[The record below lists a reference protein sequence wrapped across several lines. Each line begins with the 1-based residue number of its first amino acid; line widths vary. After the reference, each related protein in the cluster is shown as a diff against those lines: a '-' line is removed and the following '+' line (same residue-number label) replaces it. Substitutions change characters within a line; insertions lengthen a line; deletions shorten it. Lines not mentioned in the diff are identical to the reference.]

1 MINTPTPKFDSDLT
15 KTILELEHL
24 KNRPLKNTTS
34 ESIFLQLKSLLHA
47 VEAVTSARIEGNHT
61 TIASYI
67 EKRDDDS
74 HKNDEQIIEISNLID
89 GLDFI
94 DRFVMEEPISADFIK
109 ELHRIVVG
117 DLTHEG
123 DKRAGAWRD
132 EPRYIANAEHQ
143 PPEPYDVPDL
153 MRELIDYINND
164 DSEQYD
170 LLKIAITNHRFVWIH
185 PFGNGNGRTDRLL
198 TYALLCKKG
207 YIAPNRMRLFNPT
220 AVFAGDRNKYYDML
234 ALADDYKDEHILE
247 WCEYFLSGVRDEIK
261 KSESLADADFVNKKI
276 LLPSVDRMEKA
287 GIISRLESNILGRA
301 IRLNT
306 IKAGD
311 IKDLWDR
318 DVTSVAIAQQIKKLR
333 DRNLIKATH
342 EGGRE
347 YEISFENSELTRVT
361 LEQMDLAGLLP
372 IRVDR

>member
-117 DLTHEG
+117 GLTHEG

-132 EPRYIANAEHQ
+132 EPRHIANAKHQ

-164 DSEQYD
+164 EGEQYD
-170 LLKIAITNHRFVWIH
+170 LLKIAIANHRFVWIH
-185 PFGNGNGRTDRLL
+185 PFGNGNGRTDRLM

-207 YIAPNRMRLFNPT
+207 YIAPNKMRLFNPT
-220 AVFAGDRNKYYDML
+220 SIFAGDRNKYYDML
-234 ALADDYKDEHILE
+234 ALADDYKDKHILE
-247 WCEYFLSGVRDEIK
+247 WCEYFLSGVRNEIK

-287 GIISRLESNILGRA
+287 GVVSKLESNILGRA
-301 IRLNT
+301 VRLGA
-306 IKAGD
+306 IKASD
-311 IKDLWDR
+311 IKDLWGR
-318 DVTSVAIAQQIKKLR
+318 EVTSVAIAQQIKKLR
-333 DRNLIKATH
+333 DRNLVKATH

>member
-24 KNRPLKNTTS
+24 KNRPLKNTTN
-34 ESIFLQLKSLLHA
+34 ESIFLQLKNLLHA

-94 DRFVMEEPISADFIK
+94 DKYVMEEPISADFIK

-132 EPRYIANAEHQ
+132 EPRYIANTKHQ

-153 MRELIDYINND
+153 MRELIGYINND

-261 KSESLADADFVNKKI
+261 KSESLADVDFVNKKI
-276 LLPSVDRMEKA
+276 LLPSVDRIEKA

-318 DVTSVAIAQQIKKLR
+318 EVTSVAIAQQIKKLR
-333 DRNLIKATH
+333 DRNLIKPTK

-347 YEISFENSELTRVT
+347 YEISFDNSELTRVT
-361 LEQMDLAGLLP
+361 LEQMDLTGLLP

>member
-1 MINTPTPKFDSDLT
+1 MINTPSPKFDSGLT
-15 KTILELEHL
+15 NIILELEHL

-34 ESIFLQLKSLLHA
+34 ESIFLQLKNLLHA

-94 DRFVMEEPISADFIK
+94 DKYVMEEPISADFIK

-132 EPRYIANAEHQ
+132 EPRYIANTKHQ

-153 MRELIDYINND
+153 MRELINYINSNEG
-164 DSEQYD
+164 EQYD
-170 LLKIAITNHRFVWIH
+170 LLKIAIANHRFVWIH
-185 PFGNGNGRTDRLL
+185 PFGNGNGRTDRLM

-207 YIAPNRMRLFNPT
+207 YIAPNKMRLFNPT
-220 AVFAGDRNKYYDML
+220 AIFAGDRNKYYDML

-261 KSESLADADFVNKKI
+261 KSESLTDAEFVNKKI

-287 GIISRLESNILGRA
+287 GVVSKLESNILGRA

-361 LEQMDLAGLLP
+361 LEQMELAGLLP

>member
-15 KTILELEHL
+15 NIILELEHL

-34 ESIFLQLKSLLHA
+34 ESVFLQLKSLLHA
-47 VEAVTSARIEGNHT
+47 VEAVASARIEGNRT

-94 DRFVMEEPISADFIK
+94 DKYVMEEPISADFIK
-109 ELHRIVVG
+109 ELHRVVVG
-117 DLTHEG
+117 ELTNEG
-123 DKRAGAWRD
+123 DKRAGTWRD
-132 EPRYIANAEHQ
+132 EPRFIANAKHQ

-153 MRELIDYINND
+153 MRELIDYINSD
-164 DSEQYD
+164 EGKQYD
-170 LLKIAITNHRFVWIH
+170 LLKIAIANHRFVWIH
-185 PFGNGNGRTDRLL
+185 PFGNGNGRTDRLM
-198 TYALLCKKG
+198 TYALLCKKD

-220 AVFAGDRNKYYDML
+220 AIFAGDRNKYYDML

-261 KSESLADADFVNKKI
+261 KSESLADAEFVNKKI

-287 GIISRLESNILGRA
+287 GVVSKLEGNILGRA
-301 IRLNT
+301 VRLGI
-306 IKAGD
+306 IKASD
-311 IKDLWDR
+311 IKDLWGR
-318 DVTSVAIAQQIKKLR
+318 EVTSVAIAQQIKKLR

>member
-1 MINTPTPKFDSDLT
+1 MINTPSPKFDSGLT
-15 KTILELEHL
+15 NIILELEHL

-34 ESIFLQLKSLLHA
+34 ESVFLQLKSLLHA
-47 VEAVTSARIEGNHT
+47 VEAVASARIEGNHT

-94 DRFVMEEPISADFIK
+94 DKYVMEEPISADFIK
-109 ELHRIVVG
+109 ELHRIVVNG
-117 DLTHEG
+117 LTHEG

-132 EPRYIANAEHQ
+132 EPRYIANARHQ
-143 PPEPYDVPDL
+143 PPESYDVPDL

-164 DSEQYD
+164 EGEQYN
-170 LLKIAITNHRFVWIH
+170 LLKIAIANHRFVWIH
-185 PFGNGNGRTDRLL
+185 PFGNGNGRTDRLM

-207 YIAPNRMRLFNPT
+207 YIAPNKMRLFNPT
-220 AVFAGDRNKYYDML
+220 AIFAGDRNKYYDTL

-261 KSESLADADFVNKKI
+261 KSESLADAEFINKKI

-287 GIISRLESNILGRA
+287 GIVSKLEGNILGRA
-301 IRLNT
+301 VRLGA
-306 IKAGD
+306 IKASD
-311 IKDLWDR
+311 IKDLWGR
-318 DVTSVAIAQQIKKLR
+318 EVTSVAIAQQIKKLR
-333 DRNLIKATH
+333 DRNLVKATH

>member
-1 MINTPTPKFDSDLT
+1 MINTPSPKFDSGLT
-15 KTILELEHL
+15 NIILELEHL

-34 ESIFLQLKSLLHA
+34 ESVFLQLKSLLHA
-47 VEAVTSARIEGNHT
+47 VEAVASARIEGNHT

-94 DRFVMEEPISADFIK
+94 DKYVMEEPISADFIK
-109 ELHRIVVG
+109 ELHRIVVNG
-117 DLTHEG
+117 LTHEG

-132 EPRYIANAEHQ
+132 EPRYIANARHQ
-143 PPEPYDVPDL
+143 PPESYDVPDL

-164 DSEQYD
+164 EGEQYN
-170 LLKIAITNHRFVWIH
+170 LLKIAIANHRFVWIH
-185 PFGNGNGRTDRLL
+185 PFGNGNGRTDRLM

-207 YIAPNRMRLFNPT
+207 YIAPNKMRLFNPT
-220 AVFAGDRNKYYDML
+220 AIFAGDRNKYYDML
-234 ALADDYKDEHILE
+234 ALADDYKDKHILE
-247 WCEYFLSGVRDEIK
+247 WCEYFLSGVRNEIK

-287 GIISRLESNILGRA
+287 GVVSKLEGNILGRA
-301 IRLNT
+301 VRLGA
-306 IKAGD
+306 IKASD
-311 IKDLWDR
+311 IKDLWGR
-318 DVTSVAIAQQIKKLR
+318 EVTSVAIAQQIKKLR

-372 IRVDR
+372 IRVDH

>member
-1 MINTPTPKFDSDLT
+1 MINTPTPKFDSSLT
-15 KTILELEHL
+15 NIILELEHL
-24 KNRPLKNTTS
+24 KNRPLGSTTS
-34 ESIFLQLKSLLHA
+34 ESIFLQLKGLLHA
-47 VEAVTSARIEGNHT
+47 VEAVASARIEGNHT

-67 EKRDDDS
+67 EKRGDDS

-94 DRFVMEEPISADFIK
+94 DKHVCEEPISADFIK
-109 ELHRIVVG
+109 ELHRVVVNG
-117 DLTHEG
+117 LTHEG

-132 EPRYIANAEHQ
+132 EPRYIANAKHQ

-164 DSEQYD
+164 EGEQYD
-170 LLKIAITNHRFVWIH
+170 LLKIAIANHRFVWIH
-185 PFGNGNGRTDRLL
+185 PFGNGNGRTDRLM

-207 YIAPNRMRLFNPT
+207 YIAPNKMRLFNPT
-220 AVFAGDRNKYYDML
+220 AIFAGDRNKYYDML

-261 KSESLADADFVNKKI
+261 KSESLADAEFVNKKI

-287 GIISRLESNILGRA
+287 GVVSKLEGNILGRA
-301 IRLNT
+301 VRLGV
-306 IKAGD
+306 IKASD
-311 IKDLWDR
+311 IKDLWGR
-318 DVTSVAIAQQIKKLR
+318 EVTSVAIAQQIKKLR
-333 DRNLIKATH
+333 DRNLIKSTK

>member
-1 MINTPTPKFDSDLT
+1 MINTPSPKFDSGLT
-15 KTILELEHL
+15 NIILELEHL

-34 ESIFLQLKSLLHA
+34 ESVFLQLKSLLHA
-47 VEAVTSARIEGNHT
+47 VEAVASARIEGNHT

-94 DRFVMEEPISADFIK
+94 DKYVMEEPISADFIK
-109 ELHRIVVG
+109 ELHRIVVNG
-117 DLTHEG
+117 LTHEG

-132 EPRYIANAEHQ
+132 EPRCIANAKHQ

-153 MRELIDYINND
+153 MRELINYINSNEG
-164 DSEQYD
+164 EQYD
-170 LLKIAITNHRFVWIH
+170 LLKIAIANHRFVWIH
-185 PFGNGNGRTDRLL
+185 PFGNGNGRTDRLM

-207 YIAPNRMRLFNPT
+207 YIAPNKMRLFNPT
-220 AVFAGDRNKYYDML
+220 AIFAGDRNKYYDML

-247 WCEYFLSGVRDEIK
+247 WCEYFLSGVRNEIK

-287 GIISRLESNILGRA
+287 GVVSKLESNILGRA
-301 IRLNT
+301 VRLGA
-306 IKAGD
+306 IKASD
-311 IKDLWDR
+311 IKDLWGR
-318 DVTSVAIAQQIKKLR
+318 EVTSVAIAQQIKKLR
-333 DRNLIKATH
+333 DRNLVKATH

-361 LEQMDLAGLLP
+361 LEQMDFAGLLP
-372 IRVDR
+372 IRVDH

>member
-1 MINTPTPKFDSDLT
+1 MINTPSPKFDSDLT
-15 KTILELEHL
+15 NIILELEHL

-94 DRFVMEEPISADFIK
+94 DKYVMEEPISADFIK
-109 ELHRIVVG
+109 ELHRIVVDG
-117 DLTHEG
+117 LTHEG

-132 EPRYIANAEHQ
+132 EPRYIANTKHQ

-164 DSEQYD
+164 EGKQYN
-170 LLKIAITNHRFVWIH
+170 LLKIAIANHRFVWIH
-185 PFGNGNGRTDRLL
+185 PFGNGNGRTDRLM

-207 YIAPNRMRLFNPT
+207 YIAPNKMRLFNPT
-220 AVFAGDRNKYYDML
+220 AIFAGDRNKYYDML

-261 KSESLADADFVNKKI
+261 KSESLADAEFVNKKI

-287 GIISRLESNILGRA
+287 GVISKLEGNILGRA
-301 IRLNT
+301 VRLGA
-306 IKAGD
+306 IKASD
-311 IKDLWDR
+311 IKDLWER
-318 DVTSVAIAQQIKKLR
+318 EVTSVAIAQQIKKLR

-347 YEISFENSELTRVT
+347 YEISFENNELTRVT

>member
-1 MINTPTPKFDSDLT
+1 MINTPSPKFDSGLT
-15 KTILELEHL
+15 NIILELEHL

-34 ESIFLQLKSLLHA
+34 ESVFLQLKSLLHA
-47 VEAVTSARIEGNHT
+47 VEAVASARIEGNHT

-94 DRFVMEEPISADFIK
+94 DKYVMEEPISADFIK
-109 ELHRIVVG
+109 ELHRIVING
-117 DLTHEG
+117 LTHEG

-132 EPRYIANAEHQ
+132 EPRYIANARHQ
-143 PPEPYDVPDL
+143 PPESYDVPDL

-164 DSEQYD
+164 EGEQYN
-170 LLKIAITNHRFVWIH
+170 LLKIAIANHRFVWIH
-185 PFGNGNGRTDRLL
+185 PFGNGNGRTDRLM

-207 YIAPNRMRLFNPT
+207 YIAPNKMRLFNPT
-220 AVFAGDRNKYYDML
+220 AIFAGDRNKYYDML
-234 ALADDYKDEHILE
+234 ALADDYKDKHILE
-247 WCEYFLSGVRDEIK
+247 WCEYFLSGVRNEIK

-287 GIISRLESNILGRA
+287 GVVSKLESNILGRA
-301 IRLNT
+301 VRLGA
-306 IKAGD
+306 IKASD
-311 IKDLWDR
+311 IKDLWGR
-318 DVTSVAIAQQIKKLR
+318 EVTSVAIAQQIKKLR
-333 DRNLIKATH
+333 DRNLVKATH

>member
-24 KNRPLKNTTS
+24 KNRSLKNTTS
-34 ESIFLQLKSLLHA
+34 ESIFLQLKNLLHA

-94 DRFVMEEPISADFIK
+94 DKYVMEEPISADFIK
-109 ELHRIVVG
+109 ELHRIVVDG
-117 DLTHEG
+117 LTHEG
-123 DKRAGAWRD
+123 DKRAGAWRN
-132 EPRYIANAEHQ
+132 EPRYITNAKHQ
-143 PPEPYDVPDL
+143 PPGPYDVPDL

-164 DSEQYD
+164 EGEQYD
-170 LLKIAITNHRFVWIH
+170 LLKIAIANHRFVWIH
-185 PFGNGNGRTDRLL
+185 PFGNGNGRADRLM

-207 YIAPNRMRLFNPT
+207 YIAPNKMRLFNPT
-220 AVFAGDRNKYYDML
+220 AIFAGNRNKYYDML

-247 WCEYFLSGVRDEIK
+247 WCEYFLSGIRDEIK
-261 KSESLADADFVNKKI
+261 KSESLADAEFINKKI

-287 GIISRLESNILGRA
+287 GVISKLEGNILGRA
-301 IRLNT
+301 VRFGV
-306 IKAGD
+306 IKASD
-311 IKDLWDR
+311 IKDLWGR
-318 DVTSVAIAQQIKKLR
+318 EVTSVAIAQQIKKLR

-347 YEISFENSELTRVT
+347 YEISFENSELTRIT

-372 IRVDR
+372 IRVDH

>member
-1 MINTPTPKFDSDLT
+1 MINTPTPKFDSSLT
-15 KTILELEHL
+15 NIILALEHL
-24 KNRPLKNTTS
+24 KNRPLKNTTN

-94 DRFVMEEPISADFIK
+94 DKYVMEEPISADFIK

-117 DLTHEG
+117 GLTHEG

-132 EPRYIANAEHQ
+132 EPRYIANAKHQ

-153 MRELIDYINND
+153 MRELINYINSNEG
-164 DSEQYD
+164 EQYD
-170 LLKIAITNHRFVWIH
+170 LLKIAIANHRFVWIH
-185 PFGNGNGRTDRLL
+185 PFGNGNGRTDRLM

-207 YIAPNRMRLFNPT
+207 YIAPNKMRLFNPT
-220 AVFAGDRNKYYDML
+220 AIFAGDRNKYYDML

-261 KSESLADADFVNKKI
+261 KSESLADAEFVNKKI

-287 GIISRLESNILGRA
+287 GVVSKLESNILGRA
-301 IRLNT
+301 VRLGA
-306 IKAGD
+306 IKASD
-311 IKDLWDR
+311 IKDLWGR
-318 DVTSVAIAQQIKKLR
+318 EVTSVAIAQQIKKLR
-333 DRNLIKATH
+333 DRNLVKATH

>member
-1 MINTPTPKFDSDLT
+1 MINTPSPKFDSGLT
-15 KTILELEHL
+15 NIILELEHL

-34 ESIFLQLKSLLHA
+34 ESVFLQLKSLLHA
-47 VEAVTSARIEGNHT
+47 VEAVASARIEGNHT

-94 DRFVMEEPISADFIK
+94 DKYVMEEPISADFIK
-109 ELHRIVVG
+109 ELHRIVVNG
-117 DLTHEG
+117 LTHEG

-132 EPRYIANAEHQ
+132 EPRYIANARHQ
-143 PPEPYDVPDL
+143 PPESYDVPDL

-164 DSEQYD
+164 EGEQYN
-170 LLKIAITNHRFVWIH
+170 LLKIAIANHRFVWIH
-185 PFGNGNGRTDRLL
+185 PFGNGNGRTDRLM

-207 YIAPNRMRLFNPT
+207 YIAPNKMRLFNPT
-220 AVFAGDRNKYYDML
+220 AIFAGDRNKYYDML
-234 ALADDYKDEHILE
+234 ALADDYKDKHILE
-247 WCEYFLSGVRDEIK
+247 WCEYFLSGVRNEIK

-287 GIISRLESNILGRA
+287 GVVSKLEGNILGRA
-301 IRLNT
+301 VRLGA
-306 IKAGD
+306 IKASD
-311 IKDLWDR
+311 IKDLWGR
-318 DVTSVAIAQQIKKLR
+318 EVTSVAIAQQIKKLR

-347 YEISFENSELTRVT
+347 YEISFENSELTRIT

>member
-1 MINTPTPKFDSDLT
+1 MINTPSPKFDSGLT
-15 KTILELEHL
+15 NIILELEHL

-34 ESIFLQLKSLLHA
+34 ESVFLQLKSLLHA
-47 VEAVTSARIEGNHT
+47 VEAVASARIEGNHT

-94 DRFVMEEPISADFIK
+94 DKYVMEEPISADFIK

-117 DLTHEG
+117 GLTHEG

-132 EPRYIANAEHQ
+132 EPRYIANAKHQ

-164 DSEQYD
+164 EGEQYN
-170 LLKIAITNHRFVWIH
+170 LLKIAIANHRFVWIH
-185 PFGNGNGRTDRLL
+185 PFGNGNGRTDRLM

-207 YIAPNRMRLFNPT
+207 YIAPNKMRLFNPT
-220 AVFAGDRNKYYDML
+220 AIFAGNRNKYYDTL

-261 KSESLADADFVNKKI
+261 KSESLADAEFINKKI

-287 GIISRLESNILGRA
+287 GIVPKLEGNILGRA
-301 IRLNT
+301 VRLGA
-306 IKAGD
+306 IKASD
-311 IKDLWDR
+311 IKDLWGR
-318 DVTSVAIAQQIKKLR
+318 EVTSVAIAQQIKKLR

-361 LEQMDLAGLLP
+361 LEQMDLTGLLP
-372 IRVDR
+372 IRVDS

>member
-1 MINTPTPKFDSDLT
+1 MINTPSPKFDSGLT
-15 KTILELEHL
+15 NIILELEHL

-34 ESIFLQLKSLLHA
+34 ESVFLQLKSLLHA
-47 VEAVTSARIEGNHT
+47 VEAVASARIEGNHT

-94 DRFVMEEPISADFIK
+94 DKYVMEEPISADFIK
-109 ELHRIVVG
+109 ELHRIVVNG
-117 DLTHEG
+117 LTHEG

-132 EPRYIANAEHQ
+132 EPRYIANARHQ
-143 PPEPYDVPDL
+143 PPESYDVPDL

-164 DSEQYD
+164 ESEQYN
-170 LLKIAITNHRFVWIH
+170 LLKIAIANHRFVWIH
-185 PFGNGNGRTDRLL
+185 PFGNGNGRTDRLM

-207 YIAPNRMRLFNPT
+207 YIAPNKMRLFNPT
-220 AVFAGDRNKYYDML
+220 AIFAGDRNKYYDML
-234 ALADDYKDEHILE
+234 ALADDYKDKHILE
-247 WCEYFLSGVRDEIK
+247 WCEYFLSGVRNEIK

-287 GIISRLESNILGRA
+287 GVVSKLESNILGRA
-301 IRLNT
+301 VRLGA
-306 IKAGD
+306 IKASD
-311 IKDLWDR
+311 IKDLWGR
-318 DVTSVAIAQQIKKLR
+318 EVTSVAIAQQIKKLR
-333 DRNLIKATH
+333 DRNLVKATH

>member
-1 MINTPTPKFDSDLT
+1 MINTPSPKFDSGLT
-15 KTILELEHL
+15 NIILELEHL

-34 ESIFLQLKSLLHA
+34 ESVFLQLKSLLHA
-47 VEAVTSARIEGNHT
+47 VEAVASARIEGNHT

-94 DRFVMEEPISADFIK
+94 DKYVMEEPISADFIK
-109 ELHRIVVG
+109 ELHRIVVNG
-117 DLTHEG
+117 LTHEG

-132 EPRYIANAEHQ
+132 EPRYIANARHQ
-143 PPEPYDVPDL
+143 PPESYDVPDL

-164 DSEQYD
+164 EGEQYN
-170 LLKIAITNHRFVWIH
+170 LLKIAIANHRFVWIH
-185 PFGNGNGRTDRLL
+185 PFGNGNGRTDRLM

-207 YIAPNRMRLFNPT
+207 YIAPNKMRLFNPT
-220 AVFAGDRNKYYDML
+220 AIFAGDRNKYYDML
-234 ALADDYKDEHILE
+234 ALADDYKDKHILE
-247 WCEYFLSGVRDEIK
+247 WCEYFLSGVRNEIK

-287 GIISRLESNILGRA
+287 GVVSKLESNILGRA
-301 IRLNT
+301 VRLSA
-306 IKAGD
+306 IKASD
-311 IKDLWDR
+311 IKDLWGR
-318 DVTSVAIAQQIKKLR
+318 EVTSVAIAQQIKKLR
-333 DRNLIKATH
+333 DRNLVKATH

>member
-24 KNRPLKNTTS
+24 KNRPLKNTTN

-94 DRFVMEEPISADFIK
+94 DKYVIEEPISADFIK

-117 DLTHEG
+117 GLTHEG
-123 DKRAGAWRD
+123 DKRAGAWRN
-132 EPRYIANAEHQ
+132 EPRYIANAKHQ

-153 MRELIDYINND
+153 MRELINYINSNEG
-164 DSEQYD
+164 EQYD
-170 LLKIAITNHRFVWIH
+170 LLKIAIANHRFVWIH
-185 PFGNGNGRTDRLL
+185 PFGNGNGRTDRLM

-207 YIAPNRMRLFNPT
+207 YIAPNKMRLFNPT
-220 AVFAGDRNKYYDML
+220 AIFAGDRNKYYDML
-234 ALADDYKDEHILE
+234 ALADDYKDEHILK

-261 KSESLADADFVNKKI
+261 KSESLADTEFVNKKI

-287 GIISRLESNILGRA
+287 GVVSKLESNILGRA
-301 IRLNT
+301 IRLGV

-311 IKDLWDR
+311 IKDLWNR

-342 EGGRE
+342 ESGRE

>member
-24 KNRPLKNTTS
+24 KNRSLKNTTS
-34 ESIFLQLKSLLHA
+34 ESIFLQLKNLLHA

-94 DRFVMEEPISADFIK
+94 DKYVMEEPISADFIK

-333 DRNLIKATH
+333 DRNLIKPAK

-347 YEISFENSELTRVT
+347 YEISFDNSELTRVT

-372 IRVDR
+372 IRVDH

>member
-1 MINTPTPKFDSDLT
+1 MINTPTPKFDSGLT
-15 KTILELEHL
+15 NIILELEHL

-34 ESIFLQLKSLLHA
+34 ESVFLQLKSLLHA
-47 VEAVTSARIEGNHT
+47 VEAVASARIEGNHT

-94 DRFVMEEPISADFIK
+94 DRYVMEEPISADFIK
-109 ELHRIVVG
+109 ELHSVVVG
-117 DLTHEG
+117 GLTHEG

-132 EPRYIANAEHQ
+132 EPRYIANAKHQ

-153 MRELIDYINND
+153 MRELIDYINSD
-164 DSEQYD
+164 EGEQYD
-170 LLKIAITNHRFVWIH
+170 LLKIAIANHRFVWIH
-185 PFGNGNGRTDRLL
+185 PFGNGNGRTDRLM

-207 YIAPNRMRLFNPT
+207 YIAPNKMRLFNPT
-220 AVFAGDRNKYYDML
+220 AIFAGDRNKYYDML

-247 WCEYFLSGVRDEIK
+247 WCEYFLSGIRDEIK
-261 KSESLADADFVNKKI
+261 KSESLADTEFVNKKI

-287 GIISRLESNILGRA
+287 GVVSKLEGNILGRA
-301 IRLNT
+301 VRLGV
-306 IKAGD
+306 IKASD
-311 IKDLWDR
+311 IKDLWGR
-318 DVTSVAIAQQIKKLR
+318 EVTSVAIAQQIKKLR
-333 DRNLIKATH
+333 DRNLIKPTK

>member
-1 MINTPTPKFDSDLT
+1 MINTPSPKFDSGLT
-15 KTILELEHL
+15 NIILELEHL

-34 ESIFLQLKSLLHA
+34 ESVFLQLKSLLHA
-47 VEAVTSARIEGNHT
+47 VEAVASARIEGNHT

-94 DRFVMEEPISADFIK
+94 DKYVMEEPISADFIK
-109 ELHRIVVG
+109 ELHRIVVNG
-117 DLTHEG
+117 LTHEG

-132 EPRYIANAEHQ
+132 EPRCIANAKHQ

-153 MRELIDYINND
+153 MRELINYINSNEG
-164 DSEQYD
+164 EQYN
-170 LLKIAITNHRFVWIH
+170 LLKIAIANHRFVWIH
-185 PFGNGNGRTDRLL
+185 PFGNGNGRTDRLM

-207 YIAPNRMRLFNPT
+207 YIAPNKMRLFNPT
-220 AVFAGDRNKYYDML
+220 AIFAGDRNKYYDML
-234 ALADDYKDEHILE
+234 ALADDYKDKHILE
-247 WCEYFLSGVRDEIK
+247 WCEYFLSGVRNEIK

-287 GIISRLESNILGRA
+287 GVVSKLESNILGRA
-301 IRLNT
+301 VRLSA
-306 IKAGD
+306 IKASD
-311 IKDLWDR
+311 IKDLWGR
-318 DVTSVAIAQQIKKLR
+318 EVTSVAIAQQIKKLR
-333 DRNLIKATH
+333 DRNLVKATH

>member
-1 MINTPTPKFDSDLT
+1 MINTPSPKFDSGLT
-15 KTILELEHL
+15 NIILELEHL

-34 ESIFLQLKSLLHA
+34 ENVFLQLKSLLHA

-94 DRFVMEEPISADFIK
+94 DKYVMEEPISADFIK
-109 ELHRIVVG
+109 ELHRIVVDG
-117 DLTHEG
+117 LTHEG

-132 EPRYIANAEHQ
+132 EPRYIANTKHQ

-164 DSEQYD
+164 EGKQYN
-170 LLKIAITNHRFVWIH
+170 LLKIAIANHRFVWIH
-185 PFGNGNGRTDRLL
+185 PFGNGNGRTDRLM

-207 YIAPNRMRLFNPT
+207 YIAPNKMRLFNPT
-220 AVFAGDRNKYYDML
+220 AIFAGDRNKYYDTL

-261 KSESLADADFVNKKI
+261 KSEFLADAEFVNKKI

-287 GIISRLESNILGRA
+287 GIVSKLESNILGRA
-301 IRLNT
+301 VRLGA
-306 IKAGD
+306 IKASD
-311 IKDLWDR
+311 IKDLWER
-318 DVTSVAIAQQIKKLR
+318 EVTSVAIAQQIKKLR

>member
-24 KNRPLKNTTS
+24 KNRSLKNTTS
-34 ESIFLQLKSLLHA
+34 ESIFLQLKNLLHA

-94 DRFVMEEPISADFIK
+94 DKYVMEEPISADFIK

-287 GIISRLESNILGRA
+287 GIISRLENNILGRA

-333 DRNLIKATH
+333 DRNLIKPTK

-347 YEISFENSELTRVT
+347 YEISFDNSELTRVT

-372 IRVDR
+372 IRVDH

>member
-1 MINTPTPKFDSDLT
+1 MINTPTPEFDSDLT

-24 KNRPLKNTTS
+24 KNRPLKNTTN
-34 ESIFLQLKSLLHA
+34 ESIFLQLKNLLHA

-94 DRFVMEEPISADFIK
+94 DKYVMEEPISADFIK
-109 ELHRIVVG
+109 ELHRIIVG
-117 DLTHEG
+117 GLTHEG
-123 DKRAGAWRD
+123 DKRAGAWRN
-132 EPRYIANAEHQ
+132 EPRYIANTKHQ
-143 PPEPYDVPDL
+143 PPEPYDVPGL

-164 DSEQYD
+164 EGEQYN
-170 LLKIAITNHRFVWIH
+170 LLKIAIANHRFVWIH
-185 PFGNGNGRTDRLL
+185 PFGNGNGRADRLM

-207 YIAPNRMRLFNPT
+207 YIAPNEMRLFNPT
-220 AVFAGDRNKYYDML
+220 AIFAGNRNKYYDTL

-261 KSESLADADFVNKKI
+261 KSESLADAEFINKKI

-287 GIISRLESNILGRA
+287 GIVSKLEGNILGRA
-301 IRLNT
+301 VRLGA
-306 IKAGD
+306 IKASD
-311 IKDLWDR
+311 IKDLWGR
-318 DVTSVAIAQQIKKLR
+318 EVTSVAIAQQIKKLR

-361 LEQMDLAGLLP
+361 LEQMDLTGLLP
-372 IRVDR
+372 IRVDS

>member
-24 KNRPLKNTTS
+24 KNRSLKNTTS
-34 ESIFLQLKSLLHA
+34 ESIFLQLKNLLHA

-94 DRFVMEEPISADFIK
+94 DKYVMEESISADFIK

-247 WCEYFLSGVRDEIK
+247 WCEDFLSGVRDEIK

-333 DRNLIKATH
+333 DRKLIKPTK

-347 YEISFENSELTRVT
+347 YEIIFDNSELTRVT

-372 IRVDR
+372 IRVDH

>member
-24 KNRPLKNTTS
+24 KNRSLKNTTS
-34 ESIFLQLKSLLHA
+34 KSIFLQLKNLLHA

-94 DRFVMEEPISADFIK
+94 DKYVMEEPISADFIK

-333 DRNLIKATH
+333 DRNLIKPTK

-347 YEISFENSELTRVT
+347 YEISFDNSELTRVT

-372 IRVDR
+372 IRVDH

>member
-1 MINTPTPKFDSDLT
+1 MINTPSPKFDSGLT
-15 KTILELEHL
+15 NIILELEHL

-34 ESIFLQLKSLLHA
+34 ESVFLQLKSLLHA
-47 VEAVTSARIEGNHT
+47 VEAVASARIEGNHT

-94 DRFVMEEPISADFIK
+94 DKYVMEEPISADFIK
-109 ELHRIVVG
+109 ELHRIVVNG
-117 DLTHEG
+117 LTHEG

-132 EPRYIANAEHQ
+132 EPRYIANARHQ
-143 PPEPYDVPDL
+143 PPESYDVPDL

-164 DSEQYD
+164 EGEQYN
-170 LLKIAITNHRFVWIH
+170 LLKIAIANHRFVWIH
-185 PFGNGNGRTDRLL
+185 PFGNGNGRTDRLM

-207 YIAPNRMRLFNPT
+207 YIAPNKMRLFNPT
-220 AVFAGDRNKYYDML
+220 AIFAGDRNKYYDML
-234 ALADDYKDEHILE
+234 ALADDYKDKHILE
-247 WCEYFLSGVRDEIK
+247 WCEYFLSGVRNEIK

-287 GIISRLESNILGRA
+287 GVVSKLEGNILGRA
-301 IRLNT
+301 VRLGA
-306 IKAGD
+306 IKASD
-311 IKDLWDR
+311 IKDLWGR
-318 DVTSVAIAQQIKKLR
+318 EVTSVAIAQQIKKLR

>member
-1 MINTPTPKFDSDLT
+1 MINTPSPKFDSGLT
-15 KTILELEHL
+15 NIILELEHL
-24 KNRPLKNTTS
+24 KNRPLKNTTN
-34 ESIFLQLKSLLHA
+34 ESIFLQLKNLLHA

-94 DRFVMEEPISADFIK
+94 DKYVMEEPISADFIK

-123 DKRAGAWRD
+123 DKRAGAWRN
-132 EPRYIANAEHQ
+132 EPRYIANTKHQ

-153 MRELIDYINND
+153 MRELIGYINND

-261 KSESLADADFVNKKI
+261 KSESLADAEFVNKKI

-287 GIISRLESNILGRA
+287 GVVSKLESNILGRA
-301 IRLNT
+301 IRLGA
-306 IKAGD
+306 IKASD
-311 IKDLWDR
+311 IKDLWGR
-318 DVTSVAIAQQIKKLR
+318 EVTSVAIAQQIKKLR

-361 LEQMDLAGLLP
+361 LEQMDLTGLLP

>member
-1 MINTPTPKFDSDLT
+1 MINTPSPKFDSGLT
-15 KTILELEHL
+15 NIILELEHL

-34 ESIFLQLKSLLHA
+34 ESVFLQLKSLLHT
-47 VEAVTSARIEGNHT
+47 VEAVASARIEGNHT

-94 DRFVMEEPISADFIK
+94 DKYVMEEPISADFIK
-109 ELHRIVVG
+109 ELHRIVVNG
-117 DLTHEG
+117 LTHEG

-132 EPRYIANAEHQ
+132 EPRYIANARHQ
-143 PPEPYDVPDL
+143 PPESYDVPDL

-164 DSEQYD
+164 EGEQYN
-170 LLKIAITNHRFVWIH
+170 LLKIAIANHRFVWIH
-185 PFGNGNGRTDRLL
+185 PFGNGNGRTDRLM

-207 YIAPNRMRLFNPT
+207 YIAPNKMRLFNPT
-220 AVFAGDRNKYYDML
+220 AIFAGDRNKYYDML
-234 ALADDYKDEHILE
+234 ALADDYKDKHILE
-247 WCEYFLSGVRDEIK
+247 WCEYFLSGVRNEIK

-287 GIISRLESNILGRA
+287 GVVSKLEGNILGRA
-301 IRLNT
+301 VRLGA
-306 IKAGD
+306 IKASD
-311 IKDLWDR
+311 IKDLWGR
-318 DVTSVAIAQQIKKLR
+318 EVTSVAIAQQIKKLR

>member
-1 MINTPTPKFDSDLT
+1 MINTPTPEFDSDLT

-24 KNRPLKNTTS
+24 KNRPLKNTTN
-34 ESIFLQLKSLLHA
+34 ESIFLQLKNLLHA

-94 DRFVMEEPISADFIK
+94 DKYVMEEPISADFIK

-123 DKRAGAWRD
+123 DKRASAWRD
-132 EPRYIANAEHQ
+132 EPRYIANARHQ

-153 MRELIDYINND
+153 MRELINYINSNEG
-164 DSEQYD
+164 EQYD
-170 LLKIAITNHRFVWIH
+170 LLKIAIANHRFVWIH

-234 ALADDYKDEHILE
+234 ALADDYKDKHILE
-247 WCEYFLSGVRDEIK
+247 WCEYFLSGVRNEIK

-276 LLPSVDRMEKA
+276 LLPSIDRMEKA
-287 GIISRLESNILGRA
+287 GVVSKLESNILGRA
-301 IRLNT
+301 VRLGA
-306 IKAGD
+306 IKASD
-311 IKDLWDR
+311 IKDLWGR
-318 DVTSVAIAQQIKKLR
+318 EVTSVAIAQQIKKLR
-333 DRNLIKATH
+333 DRNLVKATH

>member
-24 KNRPLKNTTS
+24 KNRPLKNTTG
-34 ESIFLQLKSLLHA
+34 ENVFLQLKSLLHA

-94 DRFVMEEPISADFIK
+94 DKYVMEEPISADFIK
-109 ELHRIVVG
+109 ELHRIVVNG
-117 DLTHEG
+117 LTHEG

-132 EPRYIANAEHQ
+132 EPRYIANARHQ
-143 PPEPYDVPDL
+143 PPESYDVPDL

-164 DSEQYD
+164 ESEQYN
-170 LLKIAITNHRFVWIH
+170 LLKIAIANHRFVWIH
-185 PFGNGNGRTDRLL
+185 PFGNGNGRTDRLM

-207 YIAPNRMRLFNPT
+207 YIAPNKMRLFNPT
-220 AVFAGDRNKYYDML
+220 AIFAGDRNKYYDML
-234 ALADDYKDEHILE
+234 ALADDYKDKHILE
-247 WCEYFLSGVRDEIK
+247 WCEYFLSGVRNEIK

-287 GIISRLESNILGRA
+287 GVVSKLESNILGRA
-301 IRLNT
+301 VRLGA
-306 IKAGD
+306 IKASD
-311 IKDLWDR
+311 IKDLWGR
-318 DVTSVAIAQQIKKLR
+318 EVTSVAIAQQIKKLR
-333 DRNLIKATH
+333 DRNLVKATH

>member
-1 MINTPTPKFDSDLT
+1 MINTPSPKFDSGLT
-15 KTILELEHL
+15 NIILELEHL

-34 ESIFLQLKSLLHA
+34 ESVFLQLKSLLHA

-74 HKNDEQIIEISNLID
+74 HKNDEQIIEISNLIN

-94 DRFVMEEPISADFIK
+94 DKYVMEEPISADFIK

-207 YIAPNRMRLFNPT
+207 YIAPNKMRLFNPT
-220 AVFAGDRNKYYDML
+220 AIFAGDRNKYYDML

-261 KSESLADADFVNKKI
+261 KSESLADAEFVNKKI

-287 GIISRLESNILGRA
+287 GVVSKLESNILGRA

>member
-1 MINTPTPKFDSDLT
+1 MINTPSPKFDSGLT
-15 KTILELEHL
+15 NIILELEHL

-34 ESIFLQLKSLLHA
+34 ESVFLQLKSLLHA

-74 HKNDEQIIEISNLID
+74 HKNDEQIIEISNLIN

-94 DRFVMEEPISADFIK
+94 DKYVMEEPISADFIK

>member
-1 MINTPTPKFDSDLT
+1 MINTPTPEFDSDLT

-24 KNRPLKNTTS
+24 KNRPLKNTTN
-34 ESIFLQLKSLLHA
+34 ESIFLQLKNLLHA

-94 DRFVMEEPISADFIK
+94 DKYVMEEPISADFIK

-123 DKRAGAWRD
+123 DKRAGAWRN
-132 EPRYIANAEHQ
+132 EPRYIANAKHQ

-153 MRELIDYINND
+153 MRELINYINSNEG
-164 DSEQYD
+164 EQYD
-170 LLKIAITNHRFVWIH
+170 LLKIAIANHRFVWIH
-185 PFGNGNGRTDRLL
+185 PFGNGNGRIDRLL
-198 TYALLCKKG
+198 TYALLRKKG

-261 KSESLADADFVNKKI
+261 KSESLTDAEFVNKKI

-287 GIISRLESNILGRA
+287 GVVSKLESNILGRA

>member
-1 MINTPTPKFDSDLT
+1 MINTPTPEFDSDLT

-24 KNRPLKNTTS
+24 KNRPLKNTTN
-34 ESIFLQLKSLLHA
+34 ESIFLQLKNLLHA

-94 DRFVMEEPISADFIK
+94 DKYVMEEPISADFIK

-117 DLTHEG
+117 GLTHEG

-132 EPRYIANAEHQ
+132 EPRYIANAKHQ

-153 MRELIDYINND
+153 MRELINYINSNEG
-164 DSEQYD
+164 EQYD
-170 LLKIAITNHRFVWIH
+170 LLKIAIANHRFVWIH
-185 PFGNGNGRTDRLL
+185 PFGNGNGRTDRLM

-207 YIAPNRMRLFNPT
+207 YIAPNKMRLFNPT
-220 AVFAGDRNKYYDML
+220 AIFAGDRNKYYDML

-261 KSESLADADFVNKKI
+261 KSESLADAEFVNKKI

-287 GIISRLESNILGRA
+287 GVVSKLESNILGRA
-301 IRLNT
+301 IRLGA
-306 IKAGD
+306 IKAGN
-311 IKDLWDR
+311 IKDLWGR
-318 DVTSVAIAQQIKKLR
+318 EVTSVAIAQQIKKLR

-361 LEQMDLAGLLP
+361 LEQMDLTGLLP

>member
-24 KNRPLKNTTS
+24 KNRSLKNTTS
-34 ESIFLQLKSLLHA
+34 ESIFLQLKNLLHA

-94 DRFVMEEPISADFIK
+94 DKYVMEEPISADFIK

-261 KSESLADADFVNKKI
+261 ESESLADADFVNKKI

-333 DRNLIKATH
+333 DRNLIKPTK

-347 YEISFENSELTRVT
+347 YEISFDNSELTRVT

-372 IRVDR
+372 IRVDH

>member
-24 KNRPLKNTTS
+24 KNRPLKNTTG
-34 ESIFLQLKSLLHA
+34 ENVFLQLKSLLHA

-94 DRFVMEEPISADFIK
+94 DKYVMEEPISADFIK
-109 ELHRIVVG
+109 ELHRIVVNG
-117 DLTHEG
+117 LTHEG

-132 EPRYIANAEHQ
+132 EPRYIANARHQ
-143 PPEPYDVPDL
+143 PPESYDVPDL

-164 DSEQYD
+164 EGEQYN
-170 LLKIAITNHRFVWIH
+170 LLKIAIANHRFVWIH
-185 PFGNGNGRTDRLL
+185 PFGNGNGRTDRLM

-207 YIAPNRMRLFNPT
+207 YIAPNKMRLFNPT
-220 AVFAGDRNKYYDML
+220 AIFAGNRNKYYDTL

-261 KSESLADADFVNKKI
+261 KSESLADAEFINKKI

-287 GIISRLESNILGRA
+287 GIVSKLEGNILGRA
-301 IRLNT
+301 VRLGA
-306 IKAGD
+306 IKASD
-311 IKDLWDR
+311 IKDLWGR
-318 DVTSVAIAQQIKKLR
+318 EVTSVAIAQQIKKLR
-333 DRNLIKATH
+333 DRNLVKATH